1 MEYELT
7 DEGREILDLV
17 ERGELVRVANP
28 EQEKEYAMQAARNTL
43 KKMKRAKEQKSDR
56 DPELTHPRSRE

>member
-1 MEYELT
+1 MEYEST

-17 ERGELVRVANP
+17 ERGELVRVANL

-43 KKMKRAKEQKSDR
+43 KKMKRAKVQKSER
-56 DPELTHPRSRE
+56 GPELAHPRSRE